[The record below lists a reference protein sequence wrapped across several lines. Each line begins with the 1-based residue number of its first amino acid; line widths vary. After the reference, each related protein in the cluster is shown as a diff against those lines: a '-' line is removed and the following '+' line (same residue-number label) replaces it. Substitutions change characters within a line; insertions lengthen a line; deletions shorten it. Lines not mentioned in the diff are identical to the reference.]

1 MTTYNDTVS
10 ETGTATEVGKFGW
23 AHFINE
29 SISATEFMHR
39 FFGDTVSELISANST
54 YLDKRLLAEV
64 INENLTATTT
74 FIGGVKF
81 LALIVELTK
90 ATSVSSR
97 SLTYNNIVSENVN
110 ANDDVYRLLS
120 VIINELITATDST
133 SPLRNFLIT
142 LQEKINSQDS
152 LYSIFNSLNALSET
166 VRATDFIQRYLGF
179 SLSDTISATD
189 TFNNVLKYLLP
200 MSENI
205 VAIDNAIRG
214 FIVVVSANELAS
226 ATDDLTS
233 IQLFKELISEH
244 IYLSIAIES
253 EDGFYTFVANT
264 KTLGLSEYS
273 GYNFN
278 SLSEG
283 LACNSDGIY
292 DLNDA
297 DSSEE
302 VNAIIRTGV
311 MDFDTSFNKRVTHMY
326 LGLTNKGEII
336 AKTLTSQNGI
346 KKERWYKLNPLTT
359 QTSTRRIQTA
369 KGVKSRYWQFEII
382 NKDGADFT
390 LTDFEVLPMV
400 LKRRI

>member
-133 SPLRNFLIT
+133 
-142 LQEKINSQDS
+142 
-152 LYSIFNSLNALSET
+152 
-166 VRATDFIQRYLGF
+166 
-179 SLSDTISATD
+179 
-189 TFNNVLKYLLP
+189 
-200 MSENI
+200 
-205 VAIDNAIRG
+205 
-214 FIVVVSANELAS
+214 
-226 ATDDLTS
+226 
-233 IQLFKELISEH
+233 
-244 IYLSIAIES
+244 
-253 EDGFYTFVANT
+253 
-264 KTLGLSEYS
+264 
-273 GYNFN
+273 
-278 SLSEG
+278 
-283 LACNSDGIY
+283 
-292 DLNDA
+292 
-297 DSSEE
+297 
-302 VNAIIRTGV
+302 
-311 MDFDTSFNKRVTHMY
+311 
-326 LGLTNKGEII
+326 
-336 AKTLTSQNGI
+336 
-346 KKERWYKLNPLTT
+346 
-359 QTSTRRIQTA
+359 
-369 KGVKSRYWQFEII
+369 
-382 NKDGADFT
+382 
-390 LTDFEVLPMV
+390 
-400 LKRRI
+400 